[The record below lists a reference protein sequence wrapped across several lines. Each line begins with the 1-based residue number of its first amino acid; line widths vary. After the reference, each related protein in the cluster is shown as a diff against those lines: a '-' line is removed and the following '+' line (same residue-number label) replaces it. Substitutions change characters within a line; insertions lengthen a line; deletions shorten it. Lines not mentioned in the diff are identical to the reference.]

1 MLRSFLLHPEILE
14 TLGCAGHSSK
24 ILIADGNY
32 PFSTQLGP
40 NARLVSLNLSPGL
53 VNATQVLEAIVSAV
67 PIEEATV
74 MQPVASGPYALK
86 NEPSI
91 WSDFQQI
98 LEGSGSSLTLKK
110 LERFAFFDAAKDHN
124 VALTIATGEQRLYAN
139 LLLQIGVV
147 FPEHS
152 E

>member
-1 MLRSFLLHPEILE
+1 MLKSRLLHPEILE
-14 TLGCAGHSSK
+14 ALDRAGHSSK

-32 PFSTQLGP
+32 PFRTQLGS

-74 MQPVASGPYALK
+74 MEPVTSGPYALK
-86 NEPSI
+86 EEPSI
-91 WSDFQQI
+91 WSDFQRI
-98 LEGSGSSLTLKK
+98 LQGSGSSVTLQK
-110 LERFAFFDAAKDHN
+110 LERFAFFEAGKDHH

-147 FPEHS
+147 FP
-152 E
+152 